1 VIGSAA
7 LAYPLSAVAQD
18 WSEARTTRAADPS
31 TDAAN
36 IDIARIVGRG
46 ALRRPSD
53 QALSRQELM
62 TILLL
67 MSQRRAG
74 SAVRS

>member
-1 VIGSAA
+1 MMGSAA
-7 LAYPLSAVAQD
+7 IAFPLSAVAQD
-18 WSEARTTRAADPS
+18 RNATHAVRGDDPS

-36 IDIARIVGRG
+36 IGIARIVGRG
-46 ALRRPSD
+46 AFRRPSD
-53 QALSRQELM
+53 QALSRQDLV

-74 SAVRS
+74 AAVRS